1 MTLYR
6 RATALLT
13 AVLTL
18 QLTLAGDL
26 VLCANV
32 AGATSGIV
40 ATASDAGM
48 ARMDMGGM
56 DMAGMDMAGMTM
68 PADANEAPDTPAPS
82 EPDTPCG
89 QSLPSRGCD
98 LPIDG
103 QDCAAMLA
111 CAPAIGVIA
120 EVATTETARHGHVPI
135 TGAIMPGL
143 SRSTAPESPPP
154 RA

>member
-1 MTLYR
+1 MILYR

-13 AVLTL
+13 AILTL
-18 QLTLAGDL
+18 QLTMAGDL

-40 ATASDAGM
+40 ATASDAGK
-48 ARMDMGGM
+48 AGM
-56 DMAGMDMAGMTM
+56 DMAGMDMAGMDM
-68 PADANEAPDTPAPS
+68 AAEASEAPDTPAPS
-82 EPDTPCG
+82 ESDTPCG
-89 QSLPSRGCD
+89 KSLPSRGCD
-98 LPIDG
+98 LPLDS

-111 CAPAIGVIA
+111 CAPAIGIIA
-120 EVATTETARHGHVPI
+120 EVAAVESGRHGHVPI
-135 TGAIMPGL
+135 SGVIMPGL

>member
-1 MTLYR
+1 MILYR

-13 AVLTL
+13 AILTL

-48 ARMDMGGM
+48 AGMDMGGM
-56 DMAGMDMAGMTM
+56 DMGEMTM
-68 PADANEAPDTPAPS
+68 PADTSEAPDPPAPS
-82 EPDTPCG
+82 EPDSPCG

-98 LPIDG
+98 LPIDV
-103 QDCAAMLA
+103 QDCAVMLA
-111 CAPAIGVIA
+111 CAPAIGIIA
-120 EVATTETARHGHVPI
+120 EVATIETARHGHVPI
-135 TGAIMPGL
+135 SGVIMPGL